1 VTESTIVLGAMN
13 FGTAQDDTTA
23 FRLLDRFVDQGGRWI
38 DTADCYAFW
47 ADGGVGGES
56 EQLLGRW
63 LAARPGMRH
72 RVRISTKVGQQPT
85 VAGRWPESAEG
96 LSAAAIRAAIDLS
109 RTRMGIDR
117 IDMYWAH
124 AEDRSVPL
132 AETVGV
138 FGELALAG
146 VVGRLG
152 ASNHRTW
159 RVERARNLA
168 AQLGVPGFS
177 ALQLRHTYLQPRP
190 AVPMP
195 YNGHQLATEDSL
207 DYAAADSAL
216 ALWVYSPLLAGAYVR
231 PERLEERYLHVGNER
246 RLTAL
251 DVVAADLG
259 VTQNQVVLAWLV
271 GGDPEIWPIV
281 GVSTEDQLEEALAG
295 VRLELS
301 AEHRAVLTD
310 AA

>member
-1 VTESTIVLGAMN
+1 
-13 FGTAQDDTTA
+13 
-23 FRLLDRFVDQGGRWI
+23 
-38 DTADCYAFW
+38 
-47 ADGGVGGES
+47 
-56 EQLLGRW
+56 
-63 LAARPGMRH
+63 
-72 RVRISTKVGQQPT
+72 
-85 VAGRWPESAEG
+85 
-96 LSAAAIRAAIDLS
+96 LSSAAIRAAIDLS
-109 RTRMGIDR
+109 RTRMGIEH

-132 AETVGV
+132 AETVAV
-138 FGELALAG
+138 FGELAAGG

-190 AVPMP
+190 AVPVA

-207 DYAAADSAL
+207 DYVSANSEL
-216 ALWVYSPLLAGAYVR
+216 ALWVYSPLLTGAYVR
-231 PERLEERYLHVGNER
+231 SERLEERYLHVGNQR
-246 RLTAL
+246 RLAAL
-251 DVVAADLG
+251 DIVAADLG
-259 VTQNQVVLAWLV
+259 VTRNQVVLAWLV
-271 GGDPEIWPIV
+271 GGDPQAWPIV
-281 GVSTEDQLEEALAG
+281 GVSTEDQLDEALAG

-301 AEHRAVLTD
+301 AEHRAVLTN